1 MSYRR
6 RVVGLIKP
14 ARRPEGWKAPG
25 PLPRADPKLLPRDDE
40 ELSFLTGEWRIFQKQ
55 QGHRWS
61 MDDLVTAWV
70 AGEHIGSA
78 RRLLDL
84 GCGLGSVL
92 LMNAW
97 RFPDAD
103 VTGVEAQM
111 DRAEMARRSIA
122 WNGVED
128 RCRVISGDLRDP
140 HLFAEERFEFI
151 TGTPPYFPPG
161 AGTASEKA
169 HAFPCR
175 FEVRGGVEEY
185 CESAARWLVPDGR
198 FVVCT
203 SALERSRVELGARE
217 TGFQIIEHTEF
228 IPREGKPV
236 LICVDVLTRAA
247 APRVDRTFTIRDRA
261 SQWTPWFRGVRDQM
275 GMPSTPP

>member
-1 MSYRR
+1 M
-6 RVVGLIKP
+6 VGLIKP

-25 PLPRADPKLLPRDDE
+25 PLPRADPSLLPLDDE

-70 AGEHIGSA
+70 AAEHMGSA
-78 RRLLDL
+78 RKLLDL

-103 VTGVEAQM
+103 VTGVEAQA
-111 DRAEMARRSIA
+111 DRAEMGRRSIA
-122 WNGVED
+122 WNGADD
-128 RCRVISGDLRDP
+128 RCRILDGDLRDP
-140 HLFAEERFEFI
+140 ALFANGTRFELI

-185 CESAARWLVPDGR
+185 CESAARWLAPNGL

-203 SALERSRVELGARE
+203 AALEKDRVELGARE
-217 TGFQIIEHTEF
+217 TGFHIVEHTE
-228 IPREGKPV
+228 IVPREGKPV
-236 LICVDVLTRAA
+236 LICVDVLARTA

-275 GMPSTPP
+275 GMPSAPP